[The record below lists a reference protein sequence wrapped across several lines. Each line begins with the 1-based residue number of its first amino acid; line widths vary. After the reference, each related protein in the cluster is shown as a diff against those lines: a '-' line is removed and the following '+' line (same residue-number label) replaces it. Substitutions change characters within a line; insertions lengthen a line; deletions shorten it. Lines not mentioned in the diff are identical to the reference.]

1 MNRGFIKDDPKI
13 FLVPHTHYDAIWVF
27 NKEDYYYIN
36 IDLILKQSLDL
47 IKKSGYKFLIEQ
59 TFLLEHVE
67 ANYPQLFTEVIKYA
81 KEKKIE
87 VAGGQYLLSDVML
100 PNGEVLIKEILDG
113 KRYVKQ
119 KLDQDVIVAWGADEF
134 GFNAQWPQILK
145 GCGYKYFAF
154 RRGVD
159 RPKPSEFLWSGLD
172 GSSILC
178 HWMPLGYRA
187 GLDLTKL
194 GESYHKLKEFAA
206 TDLILMPS
214 GSGVTLPQPETAIA
228 VEEWN
233 KEHANDNTKMII
245 ATASQFFDSLAG
257 RAIEQKHN
265 FEVRTGEMYSGR
277 LSEVFPDCTSSR
289 MWIKQGTKEF
299 ENYLLA
305 LERWNAIS
313 RLENCSDSSELLK
326 NYWKK
331 ILFIAMHDALPG
343 TGIDEVYDEIKEI
356 FGSMQQGVRKSL
368 IGSLGELSKRIEI
381 KKGNNDTPGRF
392 IVVFNSLPWDVKDW
406 TEANLEFDEGAI
418 RGIASL
424 RIIGNDNNEGHKS
437 GGSDKSYDDN
447 AYDVNSSN
455 NKNKKSSS
463 GGSNSKSIDLEIIDS
478 TFFPDN
484 SIKQIKIGF
493 IAEVSAFGFQSFEI
507 IPEDGKPIQ
516 STSSSPETHFK
527 NSEFEVQVNPE
538 NATITV
544 TKNGK
549 PFVRNGNELLLEE
562 ELGDLYYHRENLGL
576 LKSESGAGVKYG
588 SFKPENFIVKKG
600 KLRSHIVLDSKYYAL
615 RWPYRLTSK
624 LKPQLYRHNF
634 LDIQKEI
641 IIYNDLA
648 RIDFVTHIHDR
659 HPHSRIRVKFDIS
672 SSISNQIYWSGTQFG
687 AIERKVNQFYY
698 KEDFAD
704 NSAKSSNIK
713 SVWSEKPN
721 GIFPSL
727 EWIDY
732 SDKDQKGGVSV
743 LHKGIPSHEIR
754 DNSIFLT
761 LLRSVVVL
769 SSDGI
774 MGPCIPTPD
783 AAETRPYTF
792 RYSLLPHDGGWKEAA
807 TYRHGMEVNLPLIA
821 IQVKNSQNGTS
832 SYDASQLKGE
842 RRYENNPQR
851 YLPSSYS
858 FLKIDPRNVVLST
871 LKISEDG
878 EAIIIRFYETE
889 GKKTT
894 ARLTF
899 ARQTKSVW
907 ITDLLENNIEQIIDE
922 DGNKNNQKKKDNNNN
937 IKNSNPLEIEV
948 DPFKIVTLKIK
959 F

>member
-1 MNRGFIKDDPKI
+1 MNMNMNTGSIEDDPRI

-36 IDLILKQSLDL
+36 IELILKQALDL
-47 IKKSGYKFLIEQ
+47 IKKTDYKFLIEQ
-59 TFLLEHVE
+59 TFLLEHIE
-67 ANYPQLFTEVIKYA
+67 ANYPQLFTEVRKYA

-100 PNGEVLIKEILDG
+100 PNGEVLIREILEG

-119 KLDQDVIVAWGADEF
+119 KLDQDVIVGWGADEF

-187 GLDLTKL
+187 GLELTKL
-194 GESYHKLKEFAA
+194 GESYHKLKEYAA

-214 GSGVTLPQPETAIA
+214 GSGVTLPQAETAEA

-233 KEHANDNTKMII
+233 KKNGSNNTKMII
-245 ATASQFFDSLAG
+245 ATASQFFDSLER
-257 RAIEQKHN
+257 RAITQKYN
-265 FEVRTGEMYSGR
+265 FEVRKGEMYSGR

-299 ENYLLA
+299 ENTLLA

-313 RLENCSDSSELLK
+313 RLENCIDSSDLLT

-343 TGIDEVYDEIKEI
+343 TGIDEVYDEIKEM
-356 FGSMQQGVRKSL
+356 FGSMQQGIRKSL
-368 IGSLGELSKRIEI
+368 IDSLSDLSRRIKIE
-381 KKGNNDTPGRF
+381 KNDDRPGHF
-392 IVVFNSLPWDVKDW
+392 VVVFNSLPWEVKDW
-406 TEANLEFDEGAI
+406 TEADLEFDKGII
-418 RGIASL
+418 RGIANL
-424 RIIGNDNNEGHKS
+424 RTIVNDNNDDHNGTSHAKVC
-437 GGSDKSYDDN
+437 DN
-447 AYDVNSSN
+447 AYNINSDN
-455 NKNKKSSS
+455 YNKKKSSS
-463 GGSNSKSIDLEIIDS
+463 SGELIDLEIIDS
-478 TFFPDN
+478 TFYPDN

-493 IAEVSAFGFQSFEI
+493 IANVPAFGFRSFEI
-507 IPEDGKPIQ
+507 IPESDKPTQ
-516 STSSSPETHFK
+516 LTSSSHETHFK
-527 NSEFEVQVNPE
+527 NSEFEIQVNPE

-544 TKNGK
+544 TKDGK
-549 PFVRNGNELLLEE
+549 LYVKNGNELLLEE

-588 SFKPENFIVKKG
+588 SFKPENFVVTKG

-624 LKPQLYRHNF
+624 LKPLLYRHNF

-641 IIYNDLA
+641 IIYNDLT
-648 RIDFVTHIHDR
+648 RIDFVTHILDR

-672 SSISNQIYWSGTQFG
+672 SSISNQNYWSGTQFG
-687 AIERKVNQFYY
+687 AIERKVDQFYY
-698 KEDFAD
+698 KEDFAKNKGNTSND
-704 NSAKSSNIK
+704 SDYASNSNKAE
-713 SVWSEKPN
+713 WSEKPS

-754 DNSIFLT
+754 DNSIYLT

-792 RYSLLPHDGGWKEAA
+792 NYSILPHEDSWNEAA
-807 TYRHGMEVNLPLIA
+807 TYRHGIEVNMSLIA
-821 IQVKNSQNGTS
+821 IQINNNKNNKNISDAANESEKEENNQNG
-832 SYDASQLKGE
+832 
-842 RRYENNPQR
+842 RRK
-851 YLPSSYS
+851 YLPSTYS
-858 FLKIDPRNVVLST
+858 FLQIDPKNIVLST
-871 LKISEDG
+871 LKLSEDKN
-878 EAIIIRFYETE
+878 AIIVRFYETE
-889 GKKTT
+889 GKKTL
-894 ARLTF
+894 AKLRF
-899 ARQTKSVW
+899 AKKIKS
-907 ITDLLENNIEQIIDE
+907 ICLTDLLENDLNQVINVN
-922 DGNKNNQKKKDNNNN
+922 GNDNTHY
-937 IKNSNPLEIEV
+937 LEIEV
-948 DPFKIVTLKIK
+948 EPFKIVTLKVK